1 MIGTNIPAEVLLP
14 ELQANETSRLLFPV
28 LAKFYVVAEPL
39 SFALLRVGLGAILL
53 THGAPKLFGT
63 AHGAMADPYA
73 KTAELVQAKL
83 SLPMP
88 FLFANLVTGLETIG
102 AVSLAIGLFTR
113 IVAPMIAVEMAMICL
128 VFFPTWVWLDRGME
142 YAFLMG
148 LVALHI
154 AMRGGGRYSID
165 RLIGRE
171 F

>member
-1 MIGTNIPAEVLLP
+1 MPGTSTPAGVSPSKPRPARASLLI
-14 ELQANETSRLLFPV
+14 FPA
-28 LAKFYVVAEPL
+28 LARFYSVAEPL
-39 SFALLRVGLGAILL
+39 SFALLRVGFGAILL

-63 AHGAMADPYA
+63 AHGVMTNPYS

-83 SLPMP
+83 ALPHP
-88 FLFANLVTGLETIG
+88 FFFANLVTGLETIG
-102 AVSLAIGLFTR
+102 ALCLAIGLFTR
-113 IVAPMIAVEMAMICL
+113 VIAPMIAVEMAMICF

-171 F
+171 V